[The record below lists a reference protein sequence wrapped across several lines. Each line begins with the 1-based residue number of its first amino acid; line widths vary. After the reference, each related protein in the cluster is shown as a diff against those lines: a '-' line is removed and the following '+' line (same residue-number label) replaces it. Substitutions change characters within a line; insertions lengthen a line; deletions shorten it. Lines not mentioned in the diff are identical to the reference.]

1 MRSNFT
7 HIASYDR
14 ALFRLSSN
22 AERYFPGDPNTA
34 LIKLRQFGELLAQQV
49 ASRFGLYIGS
59 EETQLELLRRLESNG
74 DLARDVA
81 ELFHNLRKA
90 GNAATHRLEG
100 DHSTALQSLK
110 VAWQLSL
117 WFHRTFGRDPNY
129 RSGPFQPPQTPEA
142 QPSSGDEALRQE
154 LKALKQSYE
163 QAQANEAALIQALQ
177 KQAQELTASLSLQ
190 QEWENLA
197 EESEAEK
204 AQLAESLSALQIA
217 ASQQPPIARK
227 QLKQAA
233 KQATGLI
240 QLDEAATRELI
251 DAQLREAGWE
261 CDTKQLSYAKG
272 TRPEPNCNKAIAE
285 WPCKGGYA
293 DYVLFLGLTP
303 IAAVEAKRANKDVA
317 GVLPQAERYCETYVP
332 DDQGNAA
339 ATADMGGTFPIPFAF
354 SSNGRP
360 YLPQLKTKS
369 GIWFRD
375 TRKDT
380 NLPKPLDGWYT
391 PEGLKQLAR
400 QDSQQA
406 HDQLRRESFNYGF
419 PLRPYQRQAI
429 ESTEAAIEAGNQ
441 QVLLA
446 MATGT
451 GKTKTCIALIYRLLK
466 TNRFRRVLFL
476 VDRSELG
483 KQAADAFKETRME
496 SLQHFAD
503 IYGIKE
509 LKEKEVESDTRV
521 HIATVQAMVQRLM
534 LGNDDEKPSV
544 DTYDLIVIDECHRGY
559 LLDRELSERELGFR
573 DFNDYVSKYRRVI
586 EYFDA
591 VRVGLTATPALH
603 TVDIFGEPAFV
614 YSYREAVVDG
624 FLVDHEP
631 PTLIKTDLSS
641 DGIHFAAGDEVK
653 VFDPSSTGVDRF
665 NTPDALDFE
674 VESFNRKVITEPF
687 NRAVCQF
694 LAKELDPQ
702 SPQKTLI
709 FCATDAHAD
718 MVVTLLKE
726 AFEEQYGGVSNDAV
740 AKITGASDKP
750 ADLIRHY
757 KNEAFPNIAVTV
769 DLLSTGVDVPA
780 ICNIVFLRRMNSRIL
795 YDQMIGRGT
804 RLCEAINKTHFRIF
818 DAVGI
823 YEALKDF
830 SDMKPV
836 VANPKISISQLL
848 EEFSQEHESKN
859 LELIR
864 DQLVAKVR
872 RKARSLSEEQG
883 DQVQTVTGEQP
894 ADFVTRLLDMPVE
907 QASQWVKDMPR
918 LAQVLEVST
927 FSGGIPQVIAD
938 QPDQLRSTEHGYG
951 KGQKPEDYLEAFTA
965 FIKQG
970 GNELPA
976 LNLVLQKPWELTR
989 SDLKELRIALDAEG
1003 YNEASLRTAWRD
1015 TTNQELVASIMGH
1028 IRRAAF
1034 GDALV
1039 PYSERVDKA
1048 LQRILASRSWTSPQ
1062 RQWLQRIASQTKS
1075 ITIVDR
1081 AAIDDQGLVFRK
1093 EGGGWPRLNKVFNE
1107 ELGEV
1112 LELFQR
1118 EVWAA

>member
-1 MRSNFT
+1 
-7 HIASYDR
+7 
-14 ALFRLSSN
+14 L
-22 AERYFPGDPNTA
+22 
-34 LIKLRQFGELLAQQV
+34 
-49 ASRFGLYIGS
+49 
-59 EETQLELLRRLESNG
+59 
-74 DLARDVA
+74 
-81 ELFHNLRKA
+81 
-90 GNAATHRLEG
+90 
-100 DHSTALQSLK
+100 
-110 VAWQLSL
+110 
-117 WFHRTFGRDPNY
+117 
-129 RSGPFQPPQTPEA
+129 
-142 QPSSGDEALRQE
+142 
-154 LKALKQSYE
+154 
-163 QAQANEAALIQALQ
+163 NE
-177 KQAQELTASLSLQ
+177 SLSLQ

-204 AQLAESLSALQIA
+204 AELAQKLITLQAATSKEA
-217 ASQQPPIARK
+217 ASIRSERK
-227 QLKQAA
+227 QAGKKAS
-233 KQATGLI
+233 GLI

-251 DAQLREAGWE
+251 DAQLREVGWE
-261 CDTKQLSYAKG
+261 CDTKQLTYSKG
-272 TRPEPNCNKAIAE
+272 ARPEANCNKAIAE
-285 WPCKGGYA
+285 WPCKGGFA

-303 IAAVEAKRANKDVA
+303 IAAVEAKRAHKDVA
-317 GVLPQAERYCETYVP
+317 GVIPQAERYCETFVP
-332 DDQGNAA
+332 DDQNLAASSANA
-339 ATADMGGTFPIPFAF
+339 GGPFPIPFAF
-354 SSNGRP
+354 ASNGRP

-375 TRKDT
+375 TRKGT
-380 NLPKPLDGWYT
+380 NLSRPLDGFYT
-391 PEGLKQLAR
+391 PEGLKAMVR
-400 QDSQQA
+400 RDSTQA
-406 HDQLRRESFNYGF
+406 HEQLKRESFNYGF
-419 PLRPYQRQAI
+419 PLRPYQQQAI
-429 ESTEAAIEAGNQ
+429 ESAESAIGAGHKEI
-441 QVLLA
+441 LLA

-466 TNRFRRVLFL
+466 TNRFGRVLFL

-483 KQAADAFKETRME
+483 RQAADAFKETRME
-496 SLQHFAD
+496 SLQTFAD

-509 LKEKEVESDTRV
+509 LGDKEVESDTRV

-534 LGNDDEKPSV
+534 LGNDEEKPSV
-544 DTYDLIVIDECHRGY
+544 DTYDLIVVDECHRGY

-573 DFNDYVSKYRRVI
+573 NFNDYVSKYRRVI
-586 EYFDA
+586 EHFDA
-591 VRVGLTATPALH
+591 VKVGLTATPALH

-631 PTLIKTDLSS
+631 PTLITTNLSS
-641 DGIHFAAGDEVK
+641 DGIHFSAGDEVK
-653 VFDPSSTGVDRF
+653 VFDPSAAGVDRF

-687 NRAVCQF
+687 NREVCRF
-694 LAKELDPQ
+694 LATELDPQ

-709 FCATDAHAD
+709 FCATDSHAD

-726 AFEEQYGGVSNDAV
+726 ALQERYGSVSNDAV

-750 ADLIRHY
+750 AELIRHY

-769 DLLSTGVDVPA
+769 DLLSTGVDVPS

-795 YDQMIGRGT
+795 YDQMIGRAT

-823 YEALKDF
+823 YEALKNF

-836 VANPKISISQLL
+836 VADPKITISQLL
-848 EEFSQEHESKN
+848 EEFGQEHDPST

-872 RKARSLSEEQG
+872 RKARGLNEDQG
-883 DQVQTVTGEQP
+883 DQVQQVTGEQP
-894 ADFVTRLLDMPVE
+894 LDFVKRLVDLPVE
-907 QASQWVKDMPR
+907 DASRWIQRMPR
-918 LAQVLEVST
+918 LAEVLDAPT
-927 FSGGIPQVIAD
+927 GGGSQPQVISD
-938 QPDQLRSTEHGYG
+938 HPDQLRSTEHGYG
-951 KGQKPEDYLEAFTA
+951 KGRKPEDYLEEFSR
-965 FIKQG
+965 FIKQE

-976 LNLVLQKPWELTR
+976 LSLVLQKPWELTR
-989 SDLKELRIALDAEG
+989 DDLKQLRIALDAEG

-1028 IRRAAF
+1028 IRRAAL

-1048 LQRILASRSWTSPQ
+1048 LQRILASQNWTRPQ
-1062 RQWLQRIASQTKS
+1062 RDWLQRIASQTKS

-1081 AAIDDQGLVFRK
+1081 AAIDDQGMVFRK

-1107 ELGEV
+1107 ELGKV